1 MVKEKLLF
9 ETKKTFLD
17 CSGDNFR
24 SRGNMTAVNYDRSII
39 LNSVTMMHKISWDN
53 VSMLFISFYLGPTPT
68 AGQPGSQPDLNL
80 RTTRRARL
88 PQSLTKTRT
97 GAAETHSTARTCHST
112 QSKIRQFT
120 PKATSSKV
128 NKHTSIIFFKN
139 PPPRTNPEERLP
151 PACQRTTW
159 SADPLPAVRSLPTE
173 PDKGEAA
180 PAQEGSAKD
189 AKSAKGEP
197 DELCGRAGVRLHLL
211 FNRTLNWFS
220 GGRSKLSDPAPCAAS
235 RKIPCPQLSFP
246 ARRSRRTQRLP
257 SSVLTE
263 PRWRPWPSA
272 ELPGLVGSPPIV
284 SALPA
289 RYSCQCW
296 QARSKH

>member
-1 MVKEKLLF
+1 M
-9 ETKKTFLD
+9 
-17 CSGDNFR
+17 
-24 SRGNMTAVNYDRSII
+24 
-39 LNSVTMMHKISWDN
+39 
-53 VSMLFISFYLGPTPT
+53 
-68 AGQPGSQPDLNL
+68 
-80 RTTRRARL
+80 

-97 GAAETHSTARTCHST
+97 GDAETHSTARTCHST

-128 NKHTSIIFFKN
+128 NKHCTSIRYFKN
-139 PPPRTNPEERLP
+139 PPPRTNPEERLA

-189 AKSAKGEP
+189 AKRSEGEL
-197 DELCGRAGVRLHLL
+197 DELCGGAGVRLHLL
-211 FNRTLNWFS
+211 FNRTHNWFS

-272 ELPGLVGSPPIV
+272 ELLGLVGSPPIV